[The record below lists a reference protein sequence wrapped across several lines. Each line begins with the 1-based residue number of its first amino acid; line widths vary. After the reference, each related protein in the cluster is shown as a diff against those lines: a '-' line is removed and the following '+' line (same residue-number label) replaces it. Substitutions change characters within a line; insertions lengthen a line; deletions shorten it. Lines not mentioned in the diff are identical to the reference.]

1 MKAAAK
7 FLILFAV
14 LLAGFALWRGFFYYP
29 NEEDASLTA
38 QVAEAAST
46 SAGSVSGLKSQGAT
60 PSSATAALPSRLL
73 IPKLGIDAK
82 VQAMGLTKK
91 GNMAAPSN
99 YTDVSWYKLGAA
111 PGTRGSAVMA
121 GHVDNAAGLAGV
133 FKNLDNLAVG
143 DDVYVIDKSGKKL
156 HFRVTAKKIY
166 PYNLSGAEL
175 KKVFS
180 ATDAARLNLITCTG
194 EWVEE
199 LKTND
204 KRLVVFTELVNT

>member
-1 MKAAAK
+1 MKGFAK
-7 FLILFAV
+7 FLIFFAFILGGFAV
-14 LLAGFALWRGFFYYP
+14 WRGFFHYP
-29 NEEDASLTA
+29 NEEDTGLTA

-46 SAGSVSGLKSQGAT
+46 SAGAVSGAKSAGLT
-60 PSSATAALPSRLL
+60 PSSATASLPSRLL
-73 IPKLGIDAK
+73 IPKLGVDTR

-99 YTDVSWYKLGAA
+99 YTDVSWYKLGAV
-111 PGTRGSAVMA
+111 PGTLGSAVMA

-133 FKNLDNLAVG
+133 FKNLDSLAIG
-143 DDVYVIDKSGKKL
+143 DDVYVTDKNGKKL
-156 HFRVTAKKIY
+156 HFRVTAKKVY

-180 ATDAARLNLITCTG
+180 ASDATRLNLITCTG
-194 EWVEE
+194 TWIDE

-204 KRLVVFTELVNT
+204 KRLVVFTELVT